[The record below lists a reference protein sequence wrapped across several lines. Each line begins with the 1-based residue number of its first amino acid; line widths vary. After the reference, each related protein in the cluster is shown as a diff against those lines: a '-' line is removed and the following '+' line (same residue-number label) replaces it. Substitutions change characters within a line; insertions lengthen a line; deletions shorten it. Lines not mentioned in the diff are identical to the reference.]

1 MNETSQVDIAEYL
14 QLPGVT
20 PCRVIDLL
28 DRASRN
34 VAGIIDKD
42 IDAGGFVRAWELKV
56 FGYINLTRL
65 VHADMKS
72 RNKGDGGSSR
82 QVIL

>member
-1 MNETSQVDIAEYL
+1 M
-14 QLPGVT
+14 
-20 PCRVIDLL
+20 
-28 DRASRN
+28 
-34 VAGIIDKD
+34 
-42 IDAGGFVRAWELKV
+42 RAWELKV

-72 RNKGDGGSSR
+72 RNKGDGGFSR

>member
-1 MNETSQVDIAEYL
+1 M
-14 QLPGVT
+14 T

>member
-1 MNETSQVDIAEYL
+1 
-14 QLPGVT
+14 
-20 PCRVIDLL
+20 
-28 DRASRN
+28 
-34 VAGIIDKD
+34 
-42 IDAGGFVRAWELKV
+42 VRAWELKV